1 MKVFLIGGAGF
12 IGSYVSRLLLA
23 DGHEP
28 IIFDSFLNYVDPFT
42 NNYQNVLNMRF
53 DGIKDKVKMIRG
65 DIRYKGHLLKS
76 LRQNKPEIVVHL
88 AALPIATK
96 SNEFPEDA
104 SAINLM
110 GTANVLE
117 SMREL
122 KDIER
127 IIFTSSSFTYGNF
140 QYEPADEK
148 HPSNPIDIYGGTKLC
163 GEVLTKVYAESF
175 GVDYTIIRP
184 SAVYG
189 PGDVNKR
196 VVQAFIEKA
205 LRGEALT
212 LFEGGEGKID
222 FTYVSDAAKGFVL
235 AINSKKAK
243 NETFNITAGKARE
256 IKELVGIIKQNI
268 GNVEVEMKPSD
279 TKRPTRGSL
288 DISKAKKLLGFNPTI
303 QLEEGI
309 KKYLQGIKEDRV
321 IL

>member
-12 IGSYVSRLLLA
+12 IGSYLSRLLLA
-23 DGHEP
+23 EGHEP
-28 IIFDSFLNYVDPFT
+28 IIFDAFLNYIDPFS
-42 NNYQNVLNMRF
+42 NNYQNTLNMRF
-53 DGIKDKVKMIRG
+53 EGIKDKVKIIRG

-76 LRQNKPEIVVHL
+76 LRENKPDIVVHL
-88 AALPIATK
+88 AALPIAAK

-104 SAINLM
+104 SAINLT
-110 GTANVLE
+110 GTVNVLE
-117 SMREL
+117 AVREL
-122 KDIER
+122 NDIER
-127 IIFTSSSFTYGNF
+127 VIFTSSSFTYGNF
-140 QYEPADEK
+140 QYEPADEM
-148 HPSNPIDIYGGTKLC
+148 HPSNPIDVYGGTKLC
-163 GEVLTKVYAESF
+163 GEILTRVYAKSY

-189 PGDVNKR
+189 PGDINKR
-196 VVQAFIEKA
+196 VVQAFVEKA
-205 LRGEALT
+205 LRNEPLT
-212 LFEGGEGKID
+212 LFEGGEGKVD

-256 IKELVGIIKQNI
+256 IKELVEIIKENL
-268 GNVEVEMKPSD
+268 GNVKIEVKPSD

-288 DISKAKKLLGFNPTI
+288 DITKARKLLGYNPTI

-309 KKYLQGIKEDRV
+309 KKYLQGIKENKI